1 MADVSESLPPL
12 DEYGSYSIDN
22 DIATPN
28 QGTPD
33 LPVGRGGAQSSNA
46 AYRAAVRSFKQGCR
60 SNGGF
65 HHGSG
70 DNLVCYMGQAAVD
83 KVSSIGENAP
93 AYGRA
98 QEWLEEY
105 NNEQDMLSDSTTD
118 DDSELIDSTVEEIE
132 MPEVEQPY
140 SFIDEAGDFIEE
152 NVNDAWDWVVS
163 KVEGGI
169 DTIKNMTPQDWGDAV
184 RTILETAGI
193 DLPSGDVQ
201 SILNGGYGVMWP
213 SAGGSV
219 GSPSGIFGT
228 GGAIFIPGLPGGLN
242 PGSVTIGT
250 IQDILD
256 SESIGDW
263 ATGVKDTVW
272 QQVVNAATDPI
283 GVLNTLYENGSLPGG
298 LAGIVTAGVWGNEIV
313 DWASGLLEEET
324 ATPPITSEEEEETE
338 KEVPKTNLVGE
349 SEDFG
354 TQQVEETKEEVVVG
368 EQVVDNGEAVEQ
380 GLTFG
385 GGSEVF
391 EQEDPAED
399 YRVNQVTSLLGGMLT
414 AAGGGNGDQE
424 EEQVENQVEEQV
436 EEQVEYNPFTFG
448 GEGMLVEDTITAD
461 PPYTITEDP
470 DKEEEVEDAFTVTPP
485 VSSGSSASSARR
497 QGMFDPVQYGID
509 YQSPSVQ
516 AIIQSPQIDFMAPLN
531 KIINKSMLV

>member
-1 MADVSESLPPL
+1 MAGERAMTGGNDPL
-12 DEYGSYSIDN
+12 VNTE
-22 DIATPN
+22 
-28 QGTPD
+28 
-33 LPVGRGGAQSSNA
+33 QS
-46 AYRAAVRSFKQGCR
+46 
-60 SNGGF
+60 GGF
-65 HHGSG
+65 YVPDVQQTSVPGASQIQNAVTRAEIRAERQECNATG
-70 DNLVCYMGQAAVD
+70 GFFAGGQCRRGEDAVAY
-83 KVSSIGENAP
+83 IAGLNENAP
-93 AYGRA
+93 AYDRG

-118 DDSELIDSTVEEIE
+118 DDSELIDSTVEEVE
-132 MPEVEQPY
+132 MPVVEQPY
-140 SFIDEAGDFIEE
+140 SFIDEAGNFIEE
-152 NVNDAWDWVVS
+152 NVDDAWDWVVS

-169 DTIKNMTPQDWGDAV
+169 DAIKDMTPTDWVDAV
-184 RTILETAGI
+184 KTILEAGGI
-193 DLPSGDVQ
+193 DIPTGDVQ

-219 GSPSGIFGT
+219 GSPSGIFGSE
-228 GGAIFIPGLPGGLN
+228 GQIFIPGLPGGFN

-250 IQDILD
+250 IEEILEA
-256 SESIGDW
+256 ESIGDW

-283 GVLNTLYENGSLPGG
+283 GVLSTLYENGSLPGG
-298 LAGIVTAGVWGNEIV
+298 LAGIVTAGVWGQEIV
-313 DWASGLLEEET
+313 DWASGLLESEEET
-324 ATPPITSEEEEETE
+324 TPPITSVEEEPE

-354 TQQVEETKEEVVVG
+354 TQQVEDTKETVDETVD
-368 EQVVDNGEAVEQ
+368 ETVVDNGESVEQ

-391 EQEDPAED
+391 EQEDPVED

-414 AAGGGNGDQE
+414 AAGGGNDDQE
-424 EEQVENQVEEQV
+424 EEQIENQVEEQIENQVEEQV
-436 EEQVEYNPFTFG
+436 EDNPFTFG
-448 GEGMLVEDTITAD
+448 GEGMIVEDPLTSD

-497 QGMFDPVQYGID
+497 QGMFDPVQYGIT
-509 YQSPSVQ
+509 YQPPTVQ
-516 AIIQSPQIDFMAPLN
+516 ALIQSPQTDYMAPLN
-531 KIINKSMLV
+531 EIINKGMLV